1 MMRKRRPDWW
11 ELSGK
16 VFVLGTKAL
25 GFAGALVALA
35 KSAGWL

>member
-1 MMRKRRPDWW
+1 MVRKRRSDWW

-16 VFVLGTKAL
+16 VLTLGTKAV

>member
-1 MMRKRRPDWW
+1 MVRKLRPDWW

-16 VFVLGTKAL
+16 ALVLGTKAV
-25 GFAGALVALA
+25 GFAGALVAMA